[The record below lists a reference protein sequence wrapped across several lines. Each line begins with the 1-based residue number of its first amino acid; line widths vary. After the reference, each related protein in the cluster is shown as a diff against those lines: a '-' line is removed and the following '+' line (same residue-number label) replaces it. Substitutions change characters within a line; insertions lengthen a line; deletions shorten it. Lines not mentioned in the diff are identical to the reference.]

1 MNYLPLFM
9 DLRGRPVL
17 LVGGGEMAA
26 AKARMLVKAGAD
38 LVVVAPRLERELDEL
53 VQAGGARHI
62 ARPFRQADV
71 ADSALVYSATGDA
84 AIDEHVAATARAAGV
99 AVNVV
104 DRQDLCDF
112 ITPAIVDRDPVVV
125 GISTGGAA
133 PVLARRLRASIE
145 ALLPARLGKLAL
157 FANDFRAAVK
167 SKLESG
173 AGRRRF
179 WERFFDGPIADA
191 FLGGDER
198 TARRAALEAV
208 NRPAEAPEVGTV
220 HIVGAGPGDPD
231 LLTMRAFRLLSHADL
246 VIHDRLIGPD
256 ILDYVRRD
264 AERLYVGKS
273 RGNHS
278 RTQDEI
284 NDLMVAYARQGRR
297 VVRLKGGDPFVFGR
311 GGEEL
316 DHVVAAGI
324 PVEVVP
330 GITAATGC
338 AAAAGIPLTHR
349 DHAGAVTFISG
360 HGKDGGPDADWAA
373 LAKGGQTIVVYMGL
387 STAGEIAGQLIA
399 HGMNPSTPAAIIA
412 NGTLPDQKVVRG
424 TLAGLETLVADNGI
438 ESPALIVIGSV
449 AALAAGSAEAPRLR
463 AAS

>member
-26 AKARMLVKAGAD
+26 AKARMLIKAGAD
-38 LVVVAPRLERELDEL
+38 LTVVAPRLERELTEL
-53 VQAGGARHI
+53 VDAGGVGHI
-62 ARPFRQADV
+62 ARPFRAGDV
-71 ADSALVYSATGDA
+71 SASALVYGATGDA
-84 AIDEHVAATARAAGV
+84 AVDEHVAAEARAAGV

-145 ALLPARLGKLAL
+145 ALLPARLGQLAL
-157 FANDFRAAVK
+157 FANGFRTAVK
-167 SKLESG
+167 TKLES
-173 AGRRRF
+173 ASGRRRF

-208 NRPAEAPEVGTV
+208 NRPAETPTVGTV

-278 RTQDEI
+278 RTQEEI
-284 NDLMVAYARQGRR
+284 NELMVAYARQGRR

-316 DHVVAAGI
+316 DHLVAAGV

-360 HGKDGGPDADWAA
+360 HAKEGGPDADWSA
-373 LAKGGQTIVVYMGL
+373 LATGRQTIVVYMGL
-387 STAGEIAGQLIA
+387 STAGEIAGRLIV
-399 HGMNPSTPAAIIA
+399 HGMNPSTPAAVIA
-412 NGTLPDQKVVRG
+412 NGTLPDQKVVTG
-424 TLAGLETLVADNGI
+424 TLAGLEDLVADHGI
-438 ESPALIVIGSV
+438 ASPALIVIGSA
-449 AALAAGSAEAPRLR
+449 AALAADNTETPRLR